1 MTPDEMID
9 RLLTIYGEPRTDNV
23 EMFIAEYRRS
33 MSGYI
38 PAVLAAACQRAIDE
52 HTFWPRPAE
61 LRAIANT
68 EAVRITGS
76 RRAAEHQPFAHVE
89 FTPPDEEA
97 RARVGALV
105 AETIAFLQ
113 SRGQVTGERGKVDWD
128 SGNRP
133 AFEFMQATS
142 PSGIHLARGGRQ

>member
-9 RLLTIYGEPRTDNV
+9 RLLTIFGEPKTDNV

-33 MSGYI
+33 MKGYI
-38 PAVLAAACQRAIDE
+38 PAVLEATCQRAIDE

-76 RRAAEHQPFAHVE
+76 RRAAEHQPFANVD

-97 RARVGALV
+97 RARVNALV
-105 AETIAFLQ
+105 AETVDFLK
-113 SRGQVTGERGKVDWD
+113 RNGQVTGERGKVDWEN
-128 SGNRP
+128 GKRP

-142 PSGIHLARGGRQ
+142 SNAFHREGGR